1 MTDEVEG
8 GASAPAVPLEP
19 LRALDPRELGGWRM
33 LGRLGTGGMGVAF
46 LAERD
51 GQWAV
56 VKMIRTDLAEDRHH
70 RARIARELEA
80 MRLAAGPHTAA
91 LYDSDL
97 DGDPAW
103 FAMEFIPGMTLTRHI
118 EEQGPLEGSELKDFA
133 TRLADVLVAV
143 HGAGVVHRDLK
154 PSNIMLSP
162 DGPRLIDFGIAD
174 LTEGTQLTRTGAVLG
189 STGWLAPEQ
198 VTGDPVTAATDI
210 HAWSLCVLY
219 AAVGQPPFGGDTA
232 SASLYRVLEFTP
244 DVPELVPEPLRG
256 LAQAALAKDPTR
268 RPTLDRI
275 TAVLTP
281 PPPAPPRAPEPPP
294 PPPPPAPAPP
304 TAAIPLTDQWTE
316 ESTPA
321 PTSTMATARPAPA
334 PPQRSSRRVG
344 PIVALLAAIAVVLL
358 GGVAVVVALGSGD
371 QTVASEPDSG
381 PSPEGDDAPMTVP
394 SEAAATATA
403 EAPAASAEPV
413 VEPVYGVKV
422 SYKGD
427 AVDGFVVEDSL
438 DWDVDLCSTD
448 KELLKPAIADRIL
461 FSKGTGDS
469 WVRQRA
475 DVSVRPGERCGK
487 DGVHIVIPRTEQA
500 PDESAWGQGWSPC
513 TDYRISIPETS
524 TFARTKLDACVR
536 TRADLP

>member
-1 MTDEVEG
+1 
-8 GASAPAVPLEP
+8 
-19 LRALDPRELGGWRM
+19 M

-91 LYDSDL
+91 LFDSDL
-97 DGDPAW
+97 EGDPAW
-103 FAMEFIPGMTLTRHI
+103 FAMEFIPGMTLTRHV
-118 EEQGPLEGSELKDFA
+118 EQQGPLPERELQEFA
-133 TRLADVLVAV
+133 ARMAEVLVAV

-244 DVPELVPEPLRG
+244 DVPELVPEPVRA

-275 TAVLTP
+275 TAVLS
-281 PPPAPPRAPEPPP
+281 PPAPPPQQVPQPPP
-294 PPPPPAPAPP
+294 HPPAPPPTPP
-304 TAAIPLTDQWTE
+304 TASIPLTDQWTE
-316 ESTPA
+316 ETAPVAAAPPPPVTPA
-321 PTSTMATARPAPA
+321 SPPSAPQRPARKPW
-334 PPQRSSRRVG
+334 
-344 PIVALLAAIAVVLL
+344 PIVALLAAIVVVGA
-358 GGVAVVVALGSGD
+358 GGVTAVVALGSGE
-371 QTVASEPDSG
+371 QTAADETGVQATSS
-381 PSPEGDDAPMTVP
+381 TVP
-394 SEAAATATA
+394 EAENTADETSTQGAPQTTGTAADAA
-403 EAPAASAEPV
+403 ESIPEPV
-413 VEPVYGVKV
+413 IEPTFGVKV
-422 SYKGD
+422 AYAGD
-427 AVDGFVVEDSL
+427 AVDGFVVKDSL
-438 DWDVDLCSTD
+438 DWAVDLCSTD
-448 KELLKPAIADRIL
+448 KELLKPANADKIL
-461 FSKGTGDS
+461 FSKSTGDS

-475 DVSVRPGERCGK
+475 DITVRAGERCGEN
-487 DGVHIVIPRTEQA
+487 GVHIVIPRTEPA
-500 PDESAWGQGWSPC
+500 PEETAWGQGWNSC

-524 TFARTKLDACVR
+524 TFARTKLEACVR

>member
-1 MTDEVEG
+1 
-8 GASAPAVPLEP
+8 
-19 LRALDPRELGGWRM
+19 M

-46 LAERD
+46 LAERG

-91 LYDSDL
+91 LFDSDL

-103 FAMEFIPGMTLTRHI
+103 FAMEFIPGMTLTRHV
-118 EEQGPLEGSELKDFA
+118 EQHGPLGREDLQEFA
-133 TRLADVLVAV
+133 ARLADVLVAV

-174 LTEGTQLTRTGAVLG
+174 LAEGTQLTRTGAVLG

-244 DVPELVPEPLRG
+244 EVPDLVPDPVRG

-275 TAVLTP
+275 TAVLS
-281 PPPAPPRAPEPPP
+281 PPAPPPPSVP
-294 PPPPPAPAPP
+294 NTPRPAPP
-304 TAAIPLTDQWTE
+304 LTPVTASIPLTDQWTE
-316 ESTPA
+316 ETAPA
-321 PTSTMATARPAPA
+321 AAIPPAPA
-334 PPQRSSRRVG
+334 SPMRPSSVPQRPARRAW
-344 PIVALLAAIAVVLL
+344 PIAALLAAIVVVAA
-358 GGVAVVVALGSGD
+358 GGVAAVVAMGSGE
-371 QTVASEPDSG
+371 QTAAGEPSVEAAS
-381 PSPEGDDAPMTVP
+381 
-394 SEAAATATA
+394 SEAPERDNTVDKNAAQGDTE
-403 EAPAASAEPV
+403 EADNASGSTDSIEEPAIEPI
-413 VEPVYGVKV
+413 YGVKV
-422 SYKGD
+422 AYKDD

-438 DWDVDLCSTD
+438 DWAVDLCSTD
-448 KELLKPAIADRIL
+448 KELLKPAVADKIL
-461 FSKGTGDS
+461 FSKNTGDA

-475 DVSVRPGERCGK
+475 DVSVQVGGRCGK
-487 DGVHIVIPRTEQA
+487 EGVNILIPRTEAA
-500 PDESAWGQGWSPC
+500 PQESSWDEGWSPC
-513 TDYRISIPETS
+513 TDYRVSIPETAS
-524 TFARTKLDACVR
+524 FARTKLDACVR
-536 TRADLP
+536 TRADLPQ